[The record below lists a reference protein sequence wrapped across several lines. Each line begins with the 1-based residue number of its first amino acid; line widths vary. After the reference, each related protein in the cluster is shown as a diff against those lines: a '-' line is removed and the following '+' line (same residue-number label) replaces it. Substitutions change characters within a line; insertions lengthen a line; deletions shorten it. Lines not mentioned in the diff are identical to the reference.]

1 MPTCWR
7 WWRRSPMARARPASA
22 PSAPSALP
30 SAAVAPCRSGPMRN
44 FQMEKSSSAR
54 WSPPRTGGACCA
66 PSRPATVAIRKRSAA
81 ASPRSCARKA
91 PRRSFPPSVK
101 NSALAGRGIV
111 VTRPRELA
119 AAIESAGGSAI
130 LFPTIAIEDAP
141 PPEALGRLDAYD
153 LAVFVSPTAVQK
165 VMGQVQKWPKRLQAA
180 AIGSGSRRELER
192 RGVSGVLAPEEGADS
207 EALLALPGR
216 GASVEYAECYRRVLA
231 KTDPAPLLARWQ
243 RDGVHA
249 VTVSSSEG
257 LENFVT
263 LVGAAHLAVTPIF
276 VPHARV
282 AARAKEHGAR
292 EVVVSGPADA
302 AVLERLVAY
311 FHERA

>member
-1 MPTCWR
+1 M
-7 WWRRSPMARARPASA
+7 
-22 PSAPSALP
+22 
-30 SAAVAPCRSGPMRN
+30 
-44 FQMEKSSSAR
+44 
-54 WSPPRTGGACCA
+54 
-66 PSRPATVAIRKRSAA
+66 
-81 ASPRSCARKA
+81 
-91 PRRSFPPSVK
+91 K
-101 NSALAGRGIV
+101 NKALAGRGIV

-119 AAIESAGGSAI
+119 GGLAAAIEKAGGRAI

-141 PPEALGRLDAYD
+141 PPDALRNLDAYH

-165 VMGQVQKWPKRLQAA
+165 VMARVPEWPKLLQAA
-180 AIGSGSRRELER
+180 AIGGGSRRELEH
-192 RGVSGVLAPEEGADS
+192 RGVPGVLAPEEGADS
-207 EALLALPGR
+207 EALLALPELQRMQGKRVVIFRGGAGRPLLGDALTAR
-216 GASVEYAECYRRVLA
+216 GASVDYADCYRRVLA

-263 LVGAAHLAVTPIF
+263 LVGAARLAVTPVF

-311 FHERA
+311 FHERD

>member
-1 MPTCWR
+1 
-7 WWRRSPMARARPASA
+7 
-22 PSAPSALP
+22 
-30 SAAVAPCRSGPMRN
+30 V
-44 FQMEKSSSAR
+44 E
-54 WSPPRTGGACCA
+54 
-66 PSRPATVAIRKRSAA
+66 
-81 ASPRSCARKA
+81 
-91 PRRSFPPSVK
+91 

-119 AAIESAGGSAI
+119 GALAGAIEKAGGRAI

-141 PPEALGRLDAYD
+141 PPDALGKLDAYD

-165 VMGQVQKWPKRLQAA
+165 VMARVAKWPERLQAA
-180 AIGSGSRRELER
+180 AIGAGSRRELER
-192 RGVSGVLAPEEGADS
+192 RGISGVLAPDEGADS
-207 EALLALPGR
+207 EALLALPGLQHMRGKRVVIFRGGAGRPLLGDALTAR
-216 GASVEYAECYRRVLA
+216 GASVEYAECYRRLLA

-263 LVGAAHLAVTPIF
+263 LAGAVHLAATPIF

-292 EVVVSGPADA
+292 EVIVSGPADA

-311 FHERA
+311 FHERD

>member
-1 MPTCWR
+1 
-7 WWRRSPMARARPASA
+7 
-22 PSAPSALP
+22 
-30 SAAVAPCRSGPMRN
+30 
-44 FQMEKSSSAR
+44 
-54 WSPPRTGGACCA
+54 
-66 PSRPATVAIRKRSAA
+66 
-81 ASPRSCARKA
+81 
-91 PRRSFPPSVK
+91 VK
-101 NSALAGRGIV
+101 NRALAGRGIV

-119 AAIESAGGSAI
+119 DALAATIEKAGGNAI

-141 PPEALGRLDAYD
+141 PPDALRNLDAYD

-165 VMGQVQKWPKRLQAA
+165 VMARVPKWPNRLQAA
-180 AIGSGSRRELER
+180 AIGGGSRRELER
-192 RGVSGVLAPEEGADS
+192 RGVPDVLAPVEGADS
-207 EALLALPGR
+207 EALLALPELQHMRGKRVVVFRGGAGRPLLGDALTAR
-216 GASVEYAECYRRVLA
+216 GASVEYADCYRRVLA

-263 LVGAAHLAVTPIF
+263 LVGAAHLTATPVF

-311 FHERA
+311 FHERD

>member
-1 MPTCWR
+1 MKN
-7 WWRRSPMARARPASA
+7 RP
-22 PSAPSALP
+22 
-30 SAAVAPCRSGPMRN
+30 
-44 FQMEKSSSAR
+44 
-54 WSPPRTGGACCA
+54 
-66 PSRPATVAIRKRSAA
+66 
-81 ASPRSCARKA
+81 
-91 PRRSFPPSVK
+91 
-101 NSALAGRGIV
+101 LAGRGIV

-119 AAIESAGGSAI
+119 GALAAAIEKAGGSAI

-141 PPEALGRLDAYD
+141 PPDALRNLDAYD

-165 VMGQVQKWPKRLQAA
+165 VMARVPTWPKRLQAA
-180 AIGSGSRRELER
+180 AIGGGSRRELER
-192 RGVSGVLAPEEGADS
+192 RGVREVLAPEQGADS
-207 EALLALPGR
+207 EALLALPELQHVRGKRVVVFRGGAGRPLLGDALTAR

-231 KTDPAPLLARWQ
+231 KTDPAPLLARWR

-257 LENFVT
+257 FENFVT
-263 LVGAAHLAVTPIF
+263 LIGAAHLASTPVF

-292 EVVVSGPADA
+292 EVFVAGAGDD

-311 FHERA
+311 FHERD